1 MQTDG
6 RIIRDPKSAQDL
18 QYDLV
23 IIGGGIYGAM
33 LALESTRRGLR
44 PLLVERAD
52 FGGETS
58 FNSLRIVHGG
68 LRYLQK
74 LDLHR
79 FRESVGERQWFL
91 KTFPQLVSPLPC
103 LMPLYG
109 QGFHRPAI
117 LKTALKL
124 NDGLSRNRNQGVPAA
139 NHLPNSA
146 VLGIEQT
153 RLHFP
158 DVAAAGLKGA
168 AKWHD
173 AVMLNSQRI
182 LIEVLKWAC
191 RLGATVLN
199 YVEARELLTNGS
211 SACGIRAV
219 DQLDSSNFRFRAPV
233 VVNAA
238 GPWCRHLAAS
248 YHKDLPRLFH
258 PSLAFNLLLDHPPLS
273 DHALAVC
280 PEKNKG
286 HTYFL
291 VPWHDKLF
299 AGTGHTT
306 FQWQPGHPVHP
317 SREQL
322 NHFLSDLNSAVP
334 GMRLKSSDIIH
345 VHAGMLPVTHP
356 GATKLTVREIIV
368 DHGAVG
374 GPKGLYSISGIKFTT
389 ARLVAE
395 KALRL
400 IAPART
406 QYTPTGKI
414 IPDLHEYEKNR
425 RPLLNSNGKHPIPS
439 PVLKTIIQ
447 EESVCRPDDVI
458 FRRTSLYEKREHTRE
473 LAPEIMNM
481 MPSYINRVE
490 TI

>member
-1 MQTDG
+1 M
-6 RIIRDPKSAQDL
+6 
-18 QYDLV
+18 
-23 IIGGGIYGAM
+23 
-33 LALESTRRGLR
+33 
-44 PLLVERAD
+44 
-52 FGGETS
+52 
-58 FNSLRIVHGG
+58 
-68 LRYLQK
+68 
-74 LDLHR
+74 
-79 FRESVGERQWFL
+79 
-91 KTFPQLVSPLPC
+91 
-103 LMPLYG
+103 
-109 QGFHRPAI
+109 
-117 LKTALKL
+117 KL

-146 VLGIEQT
+146 VLGIDQT

-158 DVAAAGLKGA
+158 DVVTAGLKGA

-182 LIEVLKWAC
+182 LIEVLRWAC

-199 YVEARELLTNGS
+199 YVKAGELLTNGS

-219 DQLDSSNFRFRAPV
+219 DHLDGTNLRFRAPV

-238 GPWCRHLAAS
+238 GPWCRKLAAE
-248 YHKDLPRLFH
+248 YHKDLPRLFQ
-258 PSLAFNLLLDHPPLS
+258 PSLAFNLLLDHRPLS

-280 PEKNKG
+280 PQKNKG

-291 VPWHDKLF
+291 VPWHDKIF
-299 AGTGHTT
+299 AGTGHTP
-306 FQWQPGHPVHP
+306 FRWKPGRPVHP

-322 NHFLSDLNSAVP
+322 NHFISDLNSAVP
-334 GMRLKSSDIIH
+334 GLHLKSSDIIH
-345 VHAGMLPVTHP
+345 VHAGMLPVTHS
-356 GATKLTVREIIV
+356 GATKLTVREMIV

-395 KALRL
+395 KTLRL

-414 IPDLHEYEKNR
+414 IPDLHEYEKSR
-425 RPLLNSNGKHPIPS
+425 SSLLNSNSKHPIS
-439 PVLKTIIQ
+439 SSVLKTIIQ

-458 FRRTSLYEKREHTRE
+458 FRRTSLYEKREHARKFTSG
-473 LAPEIMNM
+473 IMTM
-481 MPSYINRVE
+481 MPSYSHRVE